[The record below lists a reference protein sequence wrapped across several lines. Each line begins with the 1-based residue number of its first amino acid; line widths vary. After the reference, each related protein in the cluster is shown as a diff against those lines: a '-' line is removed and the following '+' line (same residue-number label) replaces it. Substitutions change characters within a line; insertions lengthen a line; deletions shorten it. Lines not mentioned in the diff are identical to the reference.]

1 MPSASSGTLETT
13 PPAGFAITASR
24 PWDQLQNKARMLSRD
39 MVLEIVVR
47 LACAVPGNVVE
58 FGVADGS
65 STRVIQRTLRRQRL
79 GPFNLSPKK
88 QIFALDSFE
97 GLREAFE
104 NAPVGA
110 FAQPAP
116 KLPGIE
122 IVKGYFEDTC
132 TPELAKRVG
141 RVAFAHL
148 DADLYSSTLCA
159 LRWLTPLLGTGSLLL
174 FDEFV
179 GADMSEARAFE
190 DWRDESG
197 MELLRIAEFDRDPSG
212 WGHQLDRRTLFQVV
226 AAEPLPP
233 IRSDIRH
240 RIARRIGLIYR
251 GP

>member
-1 MPSASSGTLETT
+1 MSSALSETVEMP
-13 PPAGFAITASR
+13 PPAGFAIAASR
-24 PWDQLQNKARMLSRD
+24 PWGELQAKARLLSRD
-39 MVLEIVVR
+39 MVLEIAVR
-47 LACAVPGNVVE
+47 LACAVPGNIVE

-79 GPFNLSPKK
+79 GWFNLSPKK
-88 QIFALDSFE
+88 EIFALDSFE

-110 FAQPAP
+110 FAQPVP
-116 KLPGIE
+116 SLPGIQ
-122 IVKGYFEDTC
+122 IVKGYFEESC
-132 TPELAKRVG
+132 TPALAKRVG

-179 GADMSEARAFE
+179 GGGMSEARAFDE
-190 DWRDESG
+190 WRAESG
-197 MELLRIAEFDRDPSG
+197 VEVVRIAEFDRDPSG
-212 WGHQLDRRTLFQVV
+212 WGEQLDRRTLFQVV
-226 AAEPLPP
+226 GTEALPP
-233 IRSDIRH
+233 VRSDIRH
-240 RIARRIGLIYR
+240 KIARRIGLIHR